1 MIWPPSNWQPVVW
14 VWLLGALCFVGL
26 LAKTWRRDVPGA
38 AAFRGLA
45 LANVIYIGTSA
56 LELVTTDPRWWYWI
70 AGLMHLGIGSI
81 GPCVALLFAD
91 VTGQNRWLTSGRRVL
106 LIGAGLAAG
115 ALRFA
120 DPWLNWMY
128 RDYQETSLSEGLVL
142 HRFDPGP
149 AFFVLQGG
157 LIAGMVLGLALGWK
171 TWREAGKL
179 HRRHILLLTTACV
192 IPVVTSTLFAFN
204 LTPWGWL
211 DPSPGG
217 ALVALAIT
225 SWAMQR
231 DRLVGVAP
239 VARNFLIEHFGDGV
253 LVVDRARAVVDF
265 NPAAQALLGLT
276 ERSSLGQPLTKVLG
290 RWPALMTLCTSEQ
303 QTTGEIH
310 PQPSTD
316 TCWNAIWYPLH
327 EPKRRHHHQGYMLV
341 LSDITARK
349 RTERQLHELLA
360 SRTEEWRRAT
370 TTALHAAEEEQTRIG
385 RLLHD
390 TLCQDL
396 IGFRRTADAI
406 AETLDTAN
414 STRLQA
420 LGTDLADAN
429 RRARELAH
437 LLEGPDLV
445 HNSFEDALD
454 ATVLHLE
461 KAFGLICEVTI
472 DPAFPAFDHERGRHL
487 LRIIREAIGNGARHG
502 KARHVWVDLLAGRDR
517 LSVTIAND
525 GAPPPPPEEL
535 TEGLGS
541 RQMRMR
547 AALLGGTISLRPGT
561 DGGAALELL
570 LPLPSSPSA

>member
-1 MIWPPSNWQPVVW
+1 MIWPPSNWQPIVW

-26 LAKTWRRDVPGA
+26 LAKTWRRNVPGA

-45 LANVIYIGTSA
+45 LANVIYIGTAA
-56 LELVTTDPRWWYWI
+56 LELITPDSRRAYWI
-70 AGLMHLGIGSI
+70 DGVMHLGISLI
-81 GPCVALLFAD
+81 GPCLALLFVD
-91 VTGQNRWLTSGRRVL
+91 VTGQNRWFTPLRRGL
-106 LIGAGLAAG
+106 MIGICVAVG

-120 DPWLNWMY
+120 DPWLGWMY
-128 RDYQETSLSEGLVL
+128 RHDRTFMREGLVL
-142 HRFDPGP
+142 HDFELGP
-149 AFFVLQGG
+149 AFIALQLSFV
-157 LIAGMVLGLALGWK
+157 AGMALGLVLCWK
-171 TWREAGKL
+171 TWREAGRL
-179 HRRHILLLTTACV
+179 LRRHMLLLGLACM
-192 IPVVTSTLFAFN
+192 IPVIISTLYA
-204 LTPWGWL
+204 LGQSSWGWI
-211 DPSPGG
+211 DPTPG
-217 ALVALAIT
+217 AVLATLAIT
-225 SWAMQR
+225 SWAMFH

-239 VARNFLIEHFGDGV
+239 VARNFLIEQLGDSV
-253 LVVDRARAVVDF
+253 LVVDQARAVVDF
-265 NPAAQALLGLT
+265 NPAAQRLLDLDD
-276 ERSSLGQPLTKVLG
+276 RRSLGQPLILVVG
-290 RWPALMTLCTSEQ
+290 RWPALAALCAGKQ
-303 QTTGEIH
+303 QTSAEIH
-310 PQPSTD
+310 PQPAND
-316 TCWNAIWYPLH
+316 TCWNAVWYPLV
-327 EPKRRHHHQGYMLV
+327 EPKRQHHQGFMLV
-341 LSDITARK
+341 LSDITERK

-360 SRTEEWRRAT
+360 SRTEEWQRAT

-406 AETLDTAN
+406 AETSDTAN
-414 STRLQA
+414 STRLKA

-454 ATVLHLE
+454 ATVQHLE
-461 KAFGLICEVTI
+461 RTFGLTCEVTI
-472 DPAFPAFDHERGRHL
+472 DPTFPPFDREHGRHL

-502 KARHVWVDLLAGRDR
+502 KARHVWVDLLASRDR

-525 GAPPPPPEEL
+525 GAPPPPPEAL

-570 LPLPSSPSA
+570 LPPPSSPSA